1 MGEEEIDYR
10 LYREDMQIKD
20 DKTGDRDQG
29 SDKDIVT
36 RKKRKIHK
44 GMEYTYNGTHRF

>member
-10 LYREDMQIKD
+10 LYREDMQKD
-20 DKTGDRDQG
+20 DKMGDRDQS

-36 RKKRKIHK
+36 RKERKIQK
-44 GMEYTYNGTHRF
+44 GMEYTYNGTHLF